1 MLLLLKKI
9 TSLLCFTF
17 FGGVVFAQADDP
29 KEKVKTILAGKEAD
43 TVKIMALMDQGF
55 PLALSGDSA
64 ALVYTTAIYKMLGNN
79 YSKSYIKFRSMANNT
94 CGICFMYSGKYD
106 SANYYY
112 NQSLEL
118 GKKYDDKL
126 IMAKGYNNLGNVS
139 QYTADFEKAV
149 TYNYKALELFEAAKD
164 SAGMAGA
171 YGNLA
176 NNYTRLKQFSKATEL
191 CQQAISFATRRN
203 DKRLLANSYNTL
215 ATIYGEQ
222 DKDSLEFVYAVKAYN
237 VYIEIKNIK
246 GLSSTTT
253 NLTEIY
259 TNRNNFDSAQ
269 KYALLGIKYSKQID
283 DGQNLGTLYN
293 ALGISYKKQNK
304 IAEAQM
310 AFDSVVFY
318 AQQTGDKLIL
328 SKAYNSKAEIFYQE
342 GNFKAGYENLEKYT
356 ILNDSIFNT
365 NMQSSI
371 AEMQTKYETAK
382 KEQKIQQQQFQL
394 TKKNY
399 WIGGAAG
406 LLLLGGLL
414 GFSFYRSNK
423 LQQAKKLQSEIM
435 LQQDMATKAVIEAEE
450 NERKRIAGDLH
461 DGVGQIMS
469 AAKMNLSS
477 IESRLNFGNNEDK
490 IAFEKI
496 VNLVDE
502 SCKEVRTVS
511 HNMMPNALLKSGLSS
526 AVKEFID
533 KIDNRV
539 LKVNLYSEGLN
550 ERLDSNVET
559 VLYRVIQECVN
570 NVIKHSGANEL
581 DISLIKDTDGIAA
594 TIEDNGK
601 GFAVAEKAKADGIG
615 LKNIKTRIEYL
626 KGTVDFDSF
635 PGKGTLVA
643 IHVPLGA

>member
-1 MLLLLKKI
+1 MAPKKI
-9 TSLLCFTF
+9 LLSLCFTVSCF
-17 FGGVVFAQADDP
+17 YMQAQ
-29 KEKVKTILAGKEAD
+29 K
-43 TVKIMALMDQGF
+43 
-55 PLALSGDSA
+55 
-64 ALVYTTAIYKMLGNN
+64 
-79 YSKSYIKFRSMANNT
+79 KSRE
-94 CGICFMYSGKYD
+94 
-106 SANYYY
+106 
-112 NQSLEL
+112 Q
-118 GKKYDDKL
+118 
-126 IMAKGYNNLGNVS
+126 
-139 QYTADFEKAV
+139 
-149 TYNYKALELFEAAKD
+149 LFKD
-164 SAGMAGA
+164 
-171 YGNLA
+171 
-176 NNYTRLKQFSKATEL
+176 
-191 CQQAISFATRRN
+191 
-203 DKRLLANSYNTL
+203 
-215 ATIYGEQ
+215 
-222 DKDSLEFVYAVKAYN
+222 
-237 VYIEIKNIK
+237 
-246 GLSSTTT
+246 LSSTVDTIRLKANYQLAKNYLRVSLDT
-253 NLTEIY
+253 SE
-259 TNRNNFDSAQ
+259 NFAAKAVELGQ
-269 KYALLGIKYSKQID
+269 KLNDKKIESEAYALLGAAKKYRGQYEEAIKYHLQALAIKEKYGDDYGMSITLNDIGIVYKNNRRYEEALSYYRRSLEYAKKAKQLKSIAMLTSNIGTVYMEKANYD
-283 DGQNLGTLYN
+283 SALYYLNLALPVARQSGDSNALVIVLSNLGEVNSSKKKYSAALNYFYQSLPIDKAFEDKYGMIIDYTDIGVLLMKMKQFDN
-293 ALGISYKKQNK
+293 AKPYLDSAFA
-304 IAEAQM
+304 IAEDGNFLKEKINVLNSLVTYYTAK
-310 AFDSVVFY
+310 
-318 AQQTGDKLIL
+318 GDLE
-328 SKAYNSKAEIFYQE
+328 KAEDVS
-342 GNFKAGYENLEKYT
+342 GKLTVLK
-356 ILNDSIFNT
+356 DST
-365 NMQSSI
+365 MNMEVQKNISELS
-371 AEMQTKYETAK
+371 AKYETAK

-570 NVIKHSGANEL
+570 NVIKHSGANQL

-643 IHVPLGA
+643 IHVPLNA